1 MVISLHLAQAI
12 SVLAV
17 LGLSS
22 SIPVQAATV
31 LKREDPSANT
41 KMESYYYKGLPE
53 ADLPEDEA
61 KASLYREQA
70 LSIATFS
77 DADTKP
83 WAWYFDKTAVATK
96 IKSGDPGYGCQVA
109 LYFDAIEA
117 RYENY
122 MKVTNGISWARP
134 SVMAPWC
141 NSTLEFIEDN
151 TYPDASLGFQV
162 TRPSTDTTIY
172 PSMIMLLR

>member
-31 LKREDPSANT
+31 LRREDPSANT

-53 ADLPEDEA
+53 ADMPEDEA

-83 WAWYFDKTAVATK
+83 WAWYFEKTAVATK

-134 SVMAPWC
+134 SV
-141 NSTLEFIEDN
+141 T
-151 TYPDASLGFQV
+151 
-162 TRPSTDTTIY
+162 
-172 PSMIMLLR
+172 